1 MTIGDGESMTP
12 HDELEGR
19 YRRLLTAYPWR
30 HRREY
35 EEEMMAVLLAAA
47 EPGQRRPSVRDRADL
62 LVNALAVR
70 IRGRVSDLGDEAW
83 RRAASAVQLVGALF
97 LLVVGLRRVLP
108 SLTLHGEVE
117 GLDIAR
123 PAVWAIVLTLAL
135 AGLRRVAAGVAVTGA
150 AVEIVH
156 VARWYDYSPSQVL
169 RSGWLVTVALLV
181 AVTSAWLAG
190 GERVAARR
198 GLWWFGAALSV
209 AVGGSAADLHQR
221 DFFYGYQY
229 AVTMDGRF
237 LFRFAAPLYLI
248 AAALAVWGWW
258 RQGGPVRRRILALT
272 APVAGVAAMVAYGFA
287 GFMYSS
293 QRFPS
298 PVLLEP
304 IQWAILMA
312 TPLVAFALAAVL
324 LNRWERLSALVELA
338 RRAERAQ
345 TSHDDLGEM
354 RR

>member
-1 MTIGDGESMTP
+1 MTEQ
-12 HDELEGR
+12 HELEGR
-19 YRRLLTAYPWR
+19 YRRLMTAYPWR

-35 EEEMMAVLLAAA
+35 EEEMIGVLLAAA
-47 EPGQRRPSVRDRADL
+47 EPGQRRPRVRDRADL

-70 IRGRVSDLGDEAW
+70 LGGWVSDLGDEAW

-97 LLVVGLRRVLP
+97 LLLVGLRRLLP
-108 SLTLHGEVE
+108 VPGLTFHGEFE
-117 GLDIAR
+117 AMDFAR

-135 AGLRRVAAGVAVTGA
+135 AGLRRVATGVAAAGA
-150 AVEIVH
+150 VVEIVH
-156 VARWYDYSPSQVL
+156 VAGWYDYSPTQVL
-169 RSGWLVTVALLV
+169 QSGWLVTVALLV
-181 AVTSAWLAG
+181 AVASAWLAG
-190 GERVAARR
+190 GERVAGRR
-198 GLWWFGAALSV
+198 GLWWFGAALLV
-209 AVGGSAADLHQR
+209 AIGGSVVDSSQIGFH
-221 DFFYGYQY
+221 DGFQY

-237 LFRFAAPLYLI
+237 VFRFAVPLYLI

-304 IQWAILMA
+304 VQWAILVA
-312 TPLVAFALAAVL
+312 TPVVTFALAAIL

-338 RRAERAQ
+338 RQAERR
-345 TSHDDLGEM
+345 G
-354 RR
+354 